1 MRNVHKGRFPPKF
14 NEQDQS
20 LLEMNE
26 ENLQENFHQH
36 QNETITDQ
44 SGKYIQFFYFVEN
57 LLFVV

>member
-1 MRNVHKGRFPPKF
+1 MHVRNIHKGKFPPKL

-36 QNETITDQ
+36 TNEITNDQ
-44 SGKYIQFFYFVEN
+44 SGKK
-57 LLFVV
+57 